1 MQACYNP
8 HRIVLY
14 ILVECTSL
22 GHLKSLRLTPIP
34 ETAAVAVSVIL
45 TDISH
50 VLEEKDTM
58 PVPGPLELV
67 IILVIVAML
76 FGVGKLPE
84 VFGAVGKGIR
94 EFRKESAIDEDSSS
108 TDDAPA
114 ANNSADTAEQA

>member
-1 MQACYNP
+1 
-8 HRIVLY
+8 
-14 ILVECTSL
+14 
-22 GHLKSLRLTPIP
+22 
-34 ETAAVAVSVIL
+34 
-45 TDISH
+45 
-50 VLEEKDTM
+50 M